1 MKRWFRNASVRK
13 KLMVI
18 ILSTSS
24 AVLVLTCAAFFAYEL
39 INFRE
44 ATVRSVSTVGKII
57 AANSTAAL
65 AFDNQGD
72 AREVLAAL
80 ESEPNIVAASLYR
93 QDGTLFSRYPETR
106 ALDAFPREPKA
117 IGHHFD
123 GGRLLL
129 FQPVT
134 LRNGERAG
142 TLYVESDMSEM
153 YDRFRGYGAVVLV
166 VFGVASA
173 LSYLIAHALQ
183 RRISE
188 PILALSE
195 TARKV
200 SRTDDYS
207 ARAARRDGGELGHLT
222 DSFNAMLARIQ
233 GQNRL
238 LALSEKRHRL
248 IFENSPLPMWVY
260 DLETRCFLAVNA
272 AASSSYGY
280 SQEEFLAMKVED
292 IRLSDELPGR
302 GEETATAPAERALPG
317 PRMWQHRTKDG
328 AIIVA
333 EITSHDVTLDERPG
347 RLVLAN
353 DVTAR
358 LQAETDLR
366 ESEARNRAILNSA
379 LSAVIVIGA
388 SGEVLEW
395 NARAE
400 AMFGWTR
407 DEARGRD
414 MASMII
420 PLQYRENHRRGL
432 QRFLA
437 TGEGPV
443 LNRLLSM
450 SAVRRDGSEFPIELS
465 ISPLKTGE
473 TITFCGFVTD
483 ITDRKRAEAEIQQLN
498 DELEKRIQQ
507 RTAQLEVANQELES
521 FSYSVSHDLRA
532 PLRHVQGYVA
542 MLQRATEGILSEK
555 ARRHLKIINDASM
568 EMGQLIDDLL
578 EFSRMGRSEM
588 RQGRVSLEELVQYAI
603 DRSEMATRG
612 RNIIWQIAPLPMVI
626 GDGSML
632 RQVLVNLVGNAI
644 KYTRK
649 REPAKIEI
657 GTAGEED
664 ERVIVFVRDNGAGFD
679 MNYAHKL
686 FGVFQRLHRAEEFE
700 GTGIGLATVRR
711 VLSRHGG
718 RVWAEGAVGSGATFF
733 FTLKR
738 ADIEPASSSRS
749 HS

>member
-1 MKRWFRNASVRK
+1 MKRWFKNLPVRQ

-44 ATVRSVSTVGKII
+44 TTVRSVASVAKIT

-65 AFDNQGD
+65 TFDNQGD

-80 ESEPNIVAASLYR
+80 ESEPNIVAASLYLR
-93 QDGTLFSRYPETR
+93 DGRLFSRYPEDR
-106 ALDAFPREPKA
+106 AIETFPREPKEM
-117 IGHHFD
+117 GHHFD

-129 FQPVT
+129 FEPVT
-134 LRNGERAG
+134 PRNGDRVG
-142 TLYVESDMSEM
+142 TLYVESDMSGM

-166 VFGVASA
+166 VFGVASG

-195 TARKV
+195 TALKV

-207 ARAARRDGGELGHLT
+207 ARAERRDGGELGHLT
-222 DSFNAMLARIQ
+222 DSFNAMLARIE

-238 LALSEKRHRL
+238 LAVSEKRHRL
-248 IFENSPLPMWVY
+248 IFEHSPVPMWVY
-260 DLETRCFLAVNA
+260 DLETRRFLAVNA
-272 AASSSYGY
+272 AASLSYGY
-280 SQEEFLAMKVED
+280 SQEEFLAMTVED
-292 IRLSDELPGR
+292 IRVPNEQPRSFAASSG
-302 GEETATAPAERALPG
+302 ASAEQARRYS
-317 PRMWQHRTKDG
+317 RMWQHRKKDG
-328 AIIVA
+328 AIIVV
-333 EITSHDVTLDERPG
+333 EITSHDVALDERPG

-358 LQAETDLR
+358 LQAETDLW

-379 LSAVIVIGA
+379 LSAVIVISA
-388 SGEVLEW
+388 NGEVLEW

-414 MASMII
+414 MASMIV
-420 PLQYRENHRRGL
+420 PLQYREHHRRGL

-437 TGEGPV
+437 TGEGPA

-450 SAVRRDGSEFPIELS
+450 SAIRRDGSEFPIELS

-473 TITFCGFVTD
+473 TVTFCGFVTD
-483 ITDRKRAEAEIQQLN
+483 ITERKRAEAEIRQLN
-498 DELEKRIQQ
+498 DELEIRIQQ
-507 RTAQLEVANQELES
+507 RTAQLEAANKELES

-532 PLRHVQGYVA
+532 PLRHVQGYVS
-542 MLQRATEGILSEK
+542 MLQRATEGILPEK
-555 ARRHLKIINDASM
+555 ARRHLKIITDAST

-588 RQGRVSLEELVQYAI
+588 RQGRVSLEELVQASI
-603 DRSEMATRG
+603 EGLEMATRE

-632 RQVLVNLVGNAI
+632 RQVLGNLISNAI

-649 REPAKIEI
+649 CEPAKIEI
-657 GTAGEED
+657 GVAGEED
-664 ERVIVFVRDNGAGFD
+664 GRVIVFVRDNGAGFD

-686 FGVFQRLHRAEEFE
+686 FGVFQRLHRADEFE

-733 FTLKR
+733 FTLQR
-738 ADIEPASSSRS
+738 ADLESPNPPRPNS
-749 HS
+749 